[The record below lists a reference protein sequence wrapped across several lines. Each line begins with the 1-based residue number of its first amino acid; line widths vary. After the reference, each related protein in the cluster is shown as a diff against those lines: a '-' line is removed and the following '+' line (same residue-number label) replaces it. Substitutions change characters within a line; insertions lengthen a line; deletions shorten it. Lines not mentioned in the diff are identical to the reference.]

1 MKRISCACY
10 GVYSINSQSAEDQ
23 ATLDMD
29 ANIINS
35 SSNTQN
41 QKTKVKTVEAGAT
54 VVHRIRAP
62 QARAMTNLMS
72 TFIFT
77 RRKASIDGWGH
88 ETDDFR
94 FMLNEGC
101 LGWSAR
107 SDHVTSV
114 S

>member
-35 SSNTQN
+35 SSNTQ
-41 QKTKVKTVEAGAT
+41 KTKVKTVLCVEAGAT

-77 RRKASIDGWGH
+77 RRKASIVVGTRNG
-88 ETDDFR
+88 R
-94 FMLNEGC
+94 FPFYAE
-101 LGWSAR
+101 
-107 SDHVTSV
+107 
-114 S
+114 